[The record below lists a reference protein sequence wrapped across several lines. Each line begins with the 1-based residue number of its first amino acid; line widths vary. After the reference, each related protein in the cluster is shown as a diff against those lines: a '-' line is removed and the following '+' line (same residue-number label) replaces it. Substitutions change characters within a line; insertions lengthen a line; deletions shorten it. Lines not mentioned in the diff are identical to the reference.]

1 MNKIKEIPDE
11 KLKRTILEKFNASIS
26 KDDNPI
32 TISRKISIVL
42 SEIYQSEIQTAGLNL
57 NKDPNYK
64 GVDKIF
70 LTLDMVS
77 FKDKLNIL
85 HNIREL
91 LKSFPADATVNQKLT
106 YWNAFNTK
114 TLQNEKELN
123 LASKVEKAAKEVQK
137 SIKADENN
145 SILQV

>member
-1 MNKIKEIPDE
+1 LNEIKEIPDE

-64 GVDKIF
+64 GIDKIF
-70 LTLDMVS
+70 FNL
-77 FKDKLNIL
+77 
-85 HNIREL
+85 R
-91 LKSFPADATVNQKLT
+91 
-106 YWNAFNTK
+106 YAF
-114 TLQNEKELN
+114 L
-123 LASKVEKAAKEVQK
+123 
-137 SIKADENN
+137 
-145 SILQV
+145 